1 MWKVKKESSFTV
13 ALSKFASGRLSNVLP
28 ITPLGQEVF
37 VCKYDENIR
46 LLLDVLNKVLPSVPK
61 KPEDP
66 STCVFYVPVS
76 LKGKSPVEID
86 VVDGKE
92 AIF

>member
-28 ITPLGQEVF
+28 ITPLDQEVF

-46 LLLDVLNKVLPSVPK
+46 LLLDGLHKVLPSVPT

-76 LKGKSPVEID
+76 LKGNSPVEID